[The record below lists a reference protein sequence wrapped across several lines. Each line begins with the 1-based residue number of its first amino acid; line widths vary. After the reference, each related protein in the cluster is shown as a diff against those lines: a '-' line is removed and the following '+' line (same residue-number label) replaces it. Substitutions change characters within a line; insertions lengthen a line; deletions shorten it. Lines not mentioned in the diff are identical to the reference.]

1 MANVKFAMAQARKIW
16 TAAAAWSSGVHK
28 ESVEYY
34 QALAEAEFEQVYTV
48 MESL

>member
-1 MANVKFAMAQARKIW
+1 MSNVKFAIAQARKLW
-16 TAAAAWSSGVHK
+16 TAAAAWSSSVHK

-34 QALAEAEFEQVYTV
+34 QALGEAEAEQFYTS